1 MKWLTAFVAV
11 SLLCTLHT
19 QTALAQVIVGTD
31 QHAESFRENIYGL
44 GVSGGAAT
52 GLGVSFRAH
61 FPSLLSV
68 QVVGCIVKASS
79 VLSSSIGGQV
89 QYDLVRGRSMRFFG
103 ASGLS
108 YYYSGDGG
116 NNLKGPFRFGI
127 GVGGEF
133 MVQQSLSATIEGMFT
148 YFSDGVIVPLPE
160 LSVHYYFR

>member
-1 MKWLTAFVAV
+1 MKWLTGIAV
-11 SLLCTLHT
+11 ISVL
-19 QTALAQVIVGTD
+19 ALYPQKIEAQVIVGTD

-44 GVSGGAAT
+44 GISGGAAT

-68 QVVGCIVKASS
+68 QVVGGIMKTSS

-89 QYDLVRGRSMRFFG
+89 QYDLVRGSSMRFFG
-103 ASGLS
+103 AGGLS
-108 YYYSGDGG
+108 YYYSGDGV
-116 NNLKGPFRFGI
+116 NNLKGPFRLGV

-133 MVQQSLSATIEGMFT
+133 LVRQSLSVTVEGMFT

-160 LSVHYYFR
+160 LSIHYYFR